1 MSRDPGT
8 ALQPGRQSETLSQKK
23 KKKGGSMAQSE
34 LGGGH
39 AELLQLTLS
48 VPVALEVSPRPALES
63 EELLVKMTGVY
74 ESKHQRKPTKK
85 LLESNDVDPG
95 FIMPKKGDLG
105 LSKKSLALLTRLEY
119 SGAISAHCSFRL
131 LGSSDSPASASRV
144 PGIADGG
151 ISLLLS
157 RLECSGEVS
166 ARQGLHLPG
175 LGGSHASASRVAGI
189 AGGGISLL
197 LPRLE
202 CSGWVSAHRGLRLP
216 GLRGSPASAS
226 EVPVIADGGISLLIP
241 RLECSGTV
249 SAGRGLHLPGL
260 GGSHASASRVAGIAG
275 VSHDARLIFFF
286 FFLWVET
293 GFLHVG
299 PDGLELPTSGSPPA
313 WASRGAGIAGMSHR
327 TRPTLLIRMEY
338 IHLAWWLTLVVSG
351 PWTAECGRCL
361 ELRSCTLAWAT
372 W

>member
-144 PGIADGG
+144 PGIAD
-151 ISLLLS
+151 S
-157 RLECSGEVS
+157 
-166 ARQGLHLPG
+166 
-175 LGGSHASASRVAGI
+175 
-189 AGGGISLL
+189 GISLL

-202 CSGWVSAHRGLRLP
+202 CSGAVSA
-216 GLRGSPASAS
+216 
-226 EVPVIADGGISLLIP
+226 
-241 RLECSGTV
+241 C
-249 SAGRGLHLPGL
+249 RGLHLPGL
-260 GGSHASASRVAGIAG
+260 GGSPSSASRVAGIAG
-275 VSHDARLIFFF
+275 RNFTV
-286 FFLWVET
+286 V
-293 GFLHVG
+293 VQ
-299 PDGLELPTSGSPPA
+299 
-313 WASRGAGIAGMSHR
+313 AGMQWRGLGPPGPPPPGFGWFSCLSLPSGWDCR
-327 TRPTLLIRMEY
+327 WWNFTVVAKARMQW
-338 IHLAWWLTLVVSG
+338 LGLGPPWPPPPRFAWFS
-351 PWTAECGRCL
+351 CL
-361 ELRSCTLAWAT
+361 SLRSACDCRRRNFAVDTQAGMQWHGLGRPWPPPPGFGWFSCLSLPSGWDCRAEFHYCCPGWNAVVRSRPAVAST
-372 W
+372 SRVWVVLLPQPPEWLGLQAAGN